1 VGVIKIGLIVN
12 PIAGMGGS
20 VGLKGTDGDAGAQ
33 ARLLGATPVTPER
46 TEAFVAHLRPRADT
60 MWLVAPGLMGEAY
73 AAPLAGQMIVVGE
86 RTPQESAAQP
96 ASTTASD
103 TRRLARLMVE
113 SGADLI
119 VFVGGDGTARDL
131 LDAVGVGVPVV
142 GVPAGVKVYSSAFAL
157 SPHAAAEMV
166 NAFDAGTDVT
176 EAEVLDI
183 DEDAFRENR
192 LEARHYGYLL
202 VPSIQS
208 LRQPGKEGARMTLDS
223 LEGKRDI
230 AASFVERMDAT
241 TLYLLGPGTTV
252 QPISEALGLPKTLLG
267 IDAVYDGEVVAM
279 DLNERRILALL
290 AEYPK
295 RKIVVTPLG
304 GNGFLFGRGNKP
316 FTPEVI
322 RQVGRAHIVV
332 VATEHK
338 IQRVGALLV
347 DTGDS
352 EVDALLAGY
361 IEVQVGYDVAR
372 VVKVR
377 AA

>member
-1 VGVIKIGLIVN
+1 MSVTKIGLIVN

-20 VGLKGTDGDAGAQ
+20 VGLKGTDGDAGAR

-73 AAPLAGQMIVVGE
+73 AAPLAGQMTVVGE

>member
-1 VGVIKIGLIVN
+1 VIKIGLIVN

-20 VGLKGTDGDAGAQ
+20 VGLKGTDGDAVMQ
-33 ARLLGATPVTPER
+33 ARLLGATPVAPDR
-46 TEAFVAHLRPRADT
+46 TEAFLAHFRPRADAL
-60 MWLVAPGLMGEAY
+60 WLVAPGPMGEAY
-73 AAPLAGQMIVVGE
+73 AASLTGQMTVIGE
-86 RTPQESAAQP
+86 RTPQGAAAGP

-131 LDAVGVGVPVV
+131 LDAVGVSVPVV

-157 SPHAAAEMV
+157 SPRAAAEMV

-230 AASFVERMDAT
+230 AASFVERIDAT

-267 IDAVYDGEVVAM
+267 IDAVYGGEVVAM

-322 RQVGRAHIVV
+322 RRVGRAHIVV

-338 IQRVGALLV
+338 VQQVGALLV

-352 EVDALLAGY
+352 ELDALLAGY

-377 AA
+377 AT